1 MGKGGRPPKP
11 TALHVL
17 NGNPSKLNLK
27 KRETTEPKP
36 KPIAPKRPAW
46 VTGEGKRMWDK
57 LVPELERLG
66 LFTAVDGEAFA
77 AACHS
82 WGTYVYC
89 QKYLKKN
96 GLTYEYENKSGAV
109 NEIERPEVKI
119 GQKALDHFRAFCSE
133 FGLTPASRTRIEVK
147 TPESQEDPT
156 EALLSG
162 VR

>member
-1 MGKGGRPPKP
+1 MGKGGRTPKP
-11 TALHVL
+11 TNLHVL
-17 NGNPSKLNLK
+17 NGNPSKLDLK
-27 KRETTEPKP
+27 KREVTEPKP
-36 KPIAPKRPAW
+36 KPVAPIRPAW
-46 VTGEGKRMWDK
+46 VTGEGKKMWEK
-57 LVPELERLG
+57 LAPELESLG
-66 LFTAVDGEAFA
+66 LFTVVDGQAFA

-89 QKYLKKN
+89 QKHLKKN
-96 GLTYEYENKSGAV
+96 GFTYEYENKNGAT

-133 FGLTPASRTRIEVK
+133 FGLTPASRTRIDVK
-147 TPESQEDPT
+147 PLEGKDPM